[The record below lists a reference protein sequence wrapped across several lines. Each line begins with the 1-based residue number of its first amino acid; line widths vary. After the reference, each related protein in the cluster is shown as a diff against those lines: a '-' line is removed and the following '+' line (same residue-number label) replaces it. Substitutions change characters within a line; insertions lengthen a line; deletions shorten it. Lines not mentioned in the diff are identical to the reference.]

1 MIGIGIN
8 ENVVLVKASI
18 TDKGWLSLSFDEVKN
33 LEKPKASIFD
43 AAQSAK
49 VENDGKT
56 TFDLNLFPFKVPDG
70 PRNEGKTE
78 DELLEMIG
86 GDVKRAK
93 NQLTQ
98 LLEQFIPQGG
108 IAWDPYR
115 GTGVT
120 TENYRTEYL
129 KTPVLETIFNNYAV
143 DFIKMVTPFLSSKE
157 STLRI
162 KLIRQSKEK
171 NFASIPGRFLED
183 NPWVETMDIP
193 KDRSKIAF
201 TKYELEQGL
210 DSSTPVSK
218 DTADE
223 KKIEDTPKA
232 RKSFFGQRGGQT
244 S

>member
-8 ENVVLVKASI
+8 ENAVLVGASL
-18 TDKGWLSLSFDEVKN
+18 TDKGWLKLSFDELRS
-33 LEKPKASIFD
+33 LEQPKANIFES
-43 AAQSAK
+43 AQSAK

-70 PRNEGKTE
+70 TRNEGKTE

-98 LLEQFIPQGG
+98 LLEQFMTQGG

-115 GTGVT
+115 GTGVDKD
-120 TENYRTEYL
+120 NYRTEYL
-129 KTPVLETIFNNYAV
+129 KTPVLETIFNNYAT
-143 DFIKMVTPFLSSKE
+143 DFIKMVTPYLNSKE
-157 STLRI
+157 HPLRI

-193 KDRSKIAF
+193 KDRSKISF
-201 TKYELEQGL
+201 TRYELEQGL
-210 DSSTPVSK
+210 DSSAPVSK

-223 KKIEDTPKA
+223 KKIEDTPEA
-232 RKSFFGQRGGQT
+232 RKSFFGQRGGK
-244 S
+244 